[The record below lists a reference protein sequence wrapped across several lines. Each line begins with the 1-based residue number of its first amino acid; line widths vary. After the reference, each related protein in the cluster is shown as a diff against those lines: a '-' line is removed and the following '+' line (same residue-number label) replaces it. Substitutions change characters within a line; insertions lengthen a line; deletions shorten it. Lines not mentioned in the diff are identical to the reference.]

1 MKIKGSHSNLSTFL
15 SFSKLRIFDIKN
27 NIKYLS
33 FIVLLSVGVVFA
45 AINKPVDAYGAGDFV
60 IEIDTSK
67 GDNPSYAIPV
77 GFYSMNY
84 SVDCDNDG
92 VLEATDQTASYTCT
106 YPSHGIYTIAISGNF
121 PHFYNGNVATDNNQK
136 KLIDVKQWGSQVWK
150 SLSSA
155 FYNASNLDISA
166 TDTPNLSETTSLAS
180 MFMNAS
186 TFNGALNGWNI
197 SNVKDLSYMFFGAS
211 SFNQPLNSWDV
222 SQVANF
228 YSMFYGA
235 NTFNQSLDIW
245 DTSSARQ
252 I

>member
-15 SFSKLRIFDIKN
+15 SFSKLRTFDIKN

-106 YPSHGIYTIAISGNF
+106 YPSHGI
-121 PHFYNGNVATDNNQK
+121 
-136 KLIDVKQWGSQVWK
+136 
-150 SLSSA
+150 
-155 FYNASNLDISA
+155 
-166 TDTPNLSETTSLAS
+166 
-180 MFMNAS
+180 
-186 TFNGALNGWNI
+186 
-197 SNVKDLSYMFFGAS
+197 
-211 SFNQPLNSWDV
+211 
-222 SQVANF
+222 
-228 YSMFYGA
+228 
-235 NTFNQSLDIW
+235 
-245 DTSSARQ
+245 
-252 I
+252 